1 MNGEGRGRLDGE
13 MTTTILETRQR
24 KMQLKRVVLE
34 FLSSS
39 VDYRLSVV
47 PASARVT
54 TVVRV

>member
-1 MNGEGRGRLDGE
+1 MNGEGRGRLDRE

-47 PASARVT
+47 PAAARVT

>member
-47 PASARVT
+47 PAAARVT